1 MHVQIQNDIGEA
13 ASNVDGN
20 CWASE
25 HLELADCGD
34 GDTRPCCCP
43 PSRSS
48 STERPAVHAEGGIEP
63 GVQTIARLRAS
74 PRSPARSKE
83 STAIVSHRSANLG

>member
-1 MHVQIQNDIGEA
+1 MHVQIQNDIAEA

-48 STERPAVHAEGGIEP
+48 SMERPAVDGASA
-63 GVQTIARLRAS
+63 GVQTVARFRAS
-74 PRSPARSKE
+74 PRSPARSWE